1 MQRVCCVAAGT
12 GPEAS
17 TGGNTMKKT
26 ERTKEKAVDAFVDRV
41 HEIRELL
48 DIIRAAADEHFEV
61 DPENVN
67 WGHVGNVA
75 HIASELRDVVA
86 FIRNEER

>member
-1 MQRVCCVAAGT
+1 
-12 GPEAS
+12 
-17 TGGNTMKKT
+17 MKKT
-26 ERTKEKAVDAFVDRV
+26 EPPKQTATDAFLERV
-41 HEIRELL
+41 HQIRELL

-61 DPENVN
+61 DPESVT

-86 FIRNEER
+86 FIRNENR